1 MFQQRKFEI
10 QPRARSSISRHIGN
24 CLIIF
29 NFLGHLYELDND
41 IYSLQNVVSFVPR
54 SDPRRALCVYDL
66 ARARLVRYYLSSQQD
81 DLDQSILRFAEALYL
96 PLPWGSYPLIIVLFY
111 SLTLAIFFRAK
122 AYGQHSDVKCCI
134 VYLRYLCG
142 RRHQDPINVP
152 ILVTETLVSALAV
165 QVDLNLGD
173 VDQDIEEMA
182 DLCAE
187 ILNSQTTISTRARH
201 IEDFAAAISGQI
213 QDFFGGRVPSEKV
226 LGCLRQAINRFPDL
240 QEVPIALAKSLLVR
254 FNKTPSEHDYK
265 EGMAMLDNVINICGC
280 GDMASPDLEMVLEFA
295 ALFSKVRF
303 DAFGKPEHL
312 EEAIYRFRTALDVI
326 SLENPDRPLVI
337 ANLSYLQ
344 GLRFGDSSVVA
355 SVREALSNPYNSVN
369 FPSFQDLTTS
379 LHELNDITIP
389 EGTRVGKH
397 FQALGPASIQ
407 RLTDIAD
414 IKDAVEHCRQLIT
427 FHPHSPLAPVALLS
441 LSHLFRRA
449 FECTSQIEYLNEA
462 ISATRDFMNIVPS
475 QRARGASLISL
486 ISLLSVRLELLHR
499 REDLNELMQAFAQA
513 AELERLGPFRRIPL
527 SSRWASLARRFGHP
541 SALTAYDRAM
551 SSMENT
557 LTFSPTLDTQHSRLA
572 VWLGDLTALPFDYTS
587 YLIHTGRL
595 KQAIETLERGRALLW
610 SEIRSLRT
618 PVDQIRL
625 ADSNLADRL
634 AAVNKDLEN
643 LTLAFS
649 PINNVD
655 GRDNAMYGMDPFG
668 HLVVQQQE
676 LLIGRENLI
685 SQIQALPG
693 FESFLKPP
701 SFDTLCSATS
711 HGPVIVINHSRW
723 RSDIIILLRG
733 SPPSLISTSDDFY
746 DRTKRL
752 RDQLLGAQKN
762 GLESVKYEDAL
773 RSVLKELYELVGRP
787 VIKRLNE
794 LNVPEQSRVWWY
806 PTSVFCSLPLHAMG
820 PIPSD
825 GNSQRYF
832 LDLYISS
839 YTPSLEAL
847 IASRKA
853 SSQVIKKPS
862 MLLVAQPDENMPKA
876 LKEMRVVQVAVTS
889 VTTLFLAKATPAAVL
904 ARLRDHSFAHIVSHG
919 ILEPGKPFEAS
930 FKLHRGK
937 RLRLLDIA
945 RSRLPNAEFAFLS
958 ACHTAELTD
967 ESIAD
972 EVLHLA
978 AAMQFCGFRS
988 VVGTMWA
995 MADTDGRDLARW
1007 FYESVFSCGTQGER
1021 YYERTAVSLRDAVV
1035 KLRRKGGMS
1044 LERWVNFVH
1053 YGA

>member
-1 MFQQRKFEI
+1 M
-10 QPRARSSISRHIGN
+10 
-24 CLIIF
+24 
-29 NFLGHLYELDND
+29 
-41 IYSLQNVVSFVPR
+41 
-54 SDPRRALCVYDL
+54 
-66 ARARLVRYYLSSQQD
+66 
-81 DLDQSILRFAEALYL
+81 
-96 PLPWGSYPLIIVLFY
+96 
-111 SLTLAIFFRAK
+111 
-122 AYGQHSDVKCCI
+122 
-134 VYLRYLCG
+134 
-142 RRHQDPINVP
+142 
-152 ILVTETLVSALAV
+152 TETLVSALAV
-165 QVDLNLGD
+165 KVESNLGEA
-173 VDQDIEEMA
+173 DQDIEEMA
-182 DLCAE
+182 DLCGE
-187 ILNSQTTISTRARH
+187 LLNSQTTVSTRARH
-201 IEDFAAAISGQI
+201 ITEFAVAVAGHI
-213 QDFFGGRVPSEKV
+213 QDLFGGRVPSEKV
-226 LGCLRQAINRFPDL
+226 LDCLRKAIIRFPYLHD
-240 QEVPIALAKSLLVR
+240 VSMALAKSLLVR
-254 FNKTPSEHDYK
+254 FNMTPSEDDYK
-265 EGMAMLDNVINICGC
+265 EGMAMLDKVINFPGW
-280 GDMASPDLEMVLEFA
+280 GDSTTPFLETALSFA
-295 ALFSKVRF
+295 ALFSKVHF

-312 EEAIYRFRTALDVI
+312 EEAIYRLRTALERI
-326 SLENPDRPLVI
+326 SPQDSNRSSMM
-337 ANLSYLQ
+337 ANLSYLE
-344 GLRFGDSSVVA
+344 GFRFDSSSITATAREMAEARSTPSDLAKSSSFKNLAA
-355 SVREALSNPYNSVN
+355 SFHAL
-369 FPSFQDLTTS
+369 DDTS
-379 LHELNDITIP
+379 IP
-389 EGTRVGKH
+389 EETRFGKH
-397 FQALGPASIQ
+397 FDALELTSIV

-414 IKDAVEHCRQLIT
+414 IEDGVEYCRQLIT
-427 FHPHSPLAPVALLS
+427 SHPHSPLVPTAFVSLVDLLE
-441 LSHLFRRA
+441 RA
-449 FECTSQIEYLNEA
+449 FECTNQIEYLNQA
-462 ISATRDFMNIVPS
+462 ISAARLCMNIIPS
-475 QRARGASLISL
+475 QRSRGVSLGAL
-486 ISLLSVRLELLHR
+486 ISLLSTRLELLHR

-513 AELERLGPFRRIPL
+513 AELERLGPFRRHPY
-527 SSRWASLARRFGHP
+527 SSSWAIVARRFGHP
-541 SALTAYDRAM
+541 SALTAYERAM
-551 SSMENT
+551 SSMEDT
-557 LTFSPTLDTQHSRLA
+557 LTFSPTLDTQHFRLA
-572 VWLGDLTALPFDYTS
+572 AQLFPQSKELPFDYTS

-610 SEIRSLRT
+610 SEIRGLRIS
-618 PVDQIRL
+618 VDQIRL
-625 ADSNLADRL
+625 ADSNLADKFV
-634 AAVNKDLEN
+634 AVNKDLEN
-643 LTLAFS
+643 LTFTFS
-649 PINNVD
+649 PIANFD
-655 GRDNAMYGMDPFG
+655 GGDSGVNGMDPFR
-668 HLVVQQQE
+668 HLVIQQRK
-676 LLIGRENLI
+676 LFDDREMLI

-693 FESFLKPP
+693 FGSFLKSP

-733 SPPSLISTSDDFY
+733 SPSLISTSDDFY
-746 DRTKRL
+746 ARTKRL

-787 VIKRLNE
+787 VIQRLNE
-794 LNVPEQSRVWWY
+794 LNVPEQSRVWWC

-820 PIPSD
+820 PIPSN

-839 YTPSLEAL
+839 YIPSLEAL
-847 IASRKA
+847 VASRKA
-853 SSQVIKKPS
+853 SSQVITKPS
-862 MLLVAQPDENMPKA
+862 MLLVAQPGENMPKA

-1007 FYESVFSCGTQGER
+1007 FYESVFSGGTQGER